1 MVFPERSPVPDF
13 AESVVAARCDDVR
26 RRVDERDGVDVV
38 FVSNDLHRLTHR
50 DAVVQV
56 ETFVIRTPQYFV
68 AVLLHSIRGK
78 RKI

>member
-1 MVFPERSPVPDF
+1 
-13 AESVVAARCDDVR
+13 
-26 RRVDERDGVDVV
+26 
-38 FVSNDLHRLTHR
+38 VSNDLHRLTHR

-78 RKI
+78 I